1 MATTTARAVA
11 DKLRATLKAK
21 PPGSSPRDDGF
32 KAGDPNAVIQRI
44 LVCQSPSVGVIK
56 QVKAGGTLVI
66 SREDPFYLTL
76 DTAGSTA
83 NMDWSNNL
91 ETEIASNPIVAAK
104 RSLIEGRG
112 AVCYKAMYAWDA
124 AKPGA
129 LSASLAKALGVTPA
143 TGPEKSAAYGT
154 VAPTTLAQLGQD
166 VSAKLKIRSL
176 RAHGDPKLPVK
187 KVVVLNGLVEI
198 PRLAAAIADP
208 SVDAVILGET
218 CEWEATPYF
227 DDIISEGRKIG
238 MLLVGYQTSD
248 KYGVSDLATFVRTLA
263 GGIPVDEA
271 YDEEPG
277 WIA

>member
-1 MATTTARAVA
+1 VATVTARAVT
-11 DKLRATLKAK
+11 DKLRAALKAK
-21 PPGSSPRDDGF
+21 PAGPNPRDDGF

-44 LVCQSPSVGVIK
+44 VVCQSPSVGVIRQLK
-56 QVKAGGTLVI
+56 PGATLVI

-76 DTAGSTA
+76 DTAGTTP
-83 NMDWSNNL
+83 NMDWSNGL
-91 ETEIASNPIVAAK
+91 EAEIAVNPIVAAK
-104 RSLIEGRG
+104 RALIEGRG

-129 LSASLAKALGVTPA
+129 LSAALAKALGVTSA

-154 VAPTTLAQLGQD
+154 IAPTTLDQLGQD
-166 VSAKLKIRSL
+166 ISAKLELRSV

-187 KVVVLNGLVEI
+187 KVAVLNGLVEI

-248 KYGVSDLATFVRTLA
+248 RFGVADLAAFVRTVA
-263 GGIPVDEA
+263 GGVPVEEV
-271 YDEEPG
+271 YDDEPG